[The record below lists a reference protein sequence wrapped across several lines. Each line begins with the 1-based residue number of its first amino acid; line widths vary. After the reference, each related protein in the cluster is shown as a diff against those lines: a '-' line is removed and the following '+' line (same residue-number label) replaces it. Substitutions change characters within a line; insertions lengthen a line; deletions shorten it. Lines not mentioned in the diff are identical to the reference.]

1 MTRILFAVAVFV
13 MFMVQA
19 NEISTLKKR
28 EAARSALE
36 QARDPLMECAM
47 ENIRRETKDRKP
59 CG

>member
-1 MTRILFAVAVFV
+1 MSRIIFAVAVFI

-19 NEISTLKKR
+19 AQINKLEKR